1 MFDCFL
7 ILFPREK
14 LPWKKQRQVKMWF
27 YGNTFSYKAGVL
39 FLIDTVSNSLDTFET
54 NRPFLFY
61 TRT

>member
-1 MFDCFL
+1 
-7 ILFPREK
+7 
-14 LPWKKQRQVKMWF
+14 MWF